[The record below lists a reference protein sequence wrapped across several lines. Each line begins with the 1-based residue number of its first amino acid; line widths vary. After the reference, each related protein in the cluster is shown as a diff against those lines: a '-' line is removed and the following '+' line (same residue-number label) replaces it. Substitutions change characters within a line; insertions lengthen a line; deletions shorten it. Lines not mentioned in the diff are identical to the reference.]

1 VARFTDGWLAELYS
15 KNDIVDVIS
24 GYTTLS
30 EKSGRLWGLCP
41 FHHEKTP
48 SFSVDR
54 DKQLYYCFGCKQGGN
69 VTNFIM
75 KIENVSFT
83 EAVELLAK
91 RANIEMP
98 KAIDDKEYYR
108 QKEKKQSIL
117 EMNRLAAR
125 FFYDTLHSP
134 QGRAGLEYLKKR
146 GVDETIIKR
155 FGLGF
160 APDSWS
166 SVFDLLKAKGF
177 SESLIRESG
186 LVSVKNNKAFDTFRN
201 RVMFPI
207 MSPLSEVIAFGGR
220 VLDDS
225 APKYLNSRETA
236 VFNKRKN
243 LYGIDIIRK
252 MRNIKSVVLVEGY
265 MDVVSLCAH
274 GVKAAVASLGTALT
288 KEQAQLLK
296 KYTSDVYIAYDGDE
310 AGEIATMKAIDI
322 LSAQG
327 FKVKVMRFE
336 EEKDPDEFIKAKGL
350 QGFAQKVKSAPDSIA
365 YKLDVKKKEFDI
377 STDDGKEQYAIA
389 ASKIIEGIASP
400 IIKERYVKRVV
411 AETGFSADSILGQ
424 IQKKESHKNTNDN
437 KRYNSIENN
446 GDNAESTFLAYLLSN
461 SRYVSDISDEIHP
474 GDLTLSSHKNIFS
487 ALCDSAKRGIQPT
500 YAELISELKYDEDI
514 NEAARL
520 SNMQIVA
527 DDPRKF
533 LSDCIVNIKTG
544 RLVEKRQELLE
555 KLRTAR
561 GEEIRKLLA
570 DIGELD
576 KELQQ
581 RRLQN

>member
-1 VARFTDGWLAELYS
+1 MARFTDGWLSELYS

-24 GYTTLS
+24 GYTTLG

-69 VTNFIM
+69 VTNFLM
-75 KIENVSFT
+75 KVENVSFT

-91 RANIEMP
+91 RANMEMP
-98 KAIDDKEYYR
+98 RAIDDKEYFR
-108 QKEKKQSIL
+108 QKEKKQSII

-125 FFYDTLHSP
+125 FFHDTLHSP
-134 QGRAGLEYLKKR
+134 GGRAGLEYLKKR
-146 GVDETIIKR
+146 GIDETIIKR
-155 FGLGF
+155 FGLGY
-160 APDSWS
+160 APDSWDS
-166 SVFDLLKAKGF
+166 MFRLLKEKGY

-201 RVMFPI
+201 RVIFPI
-207 MSPLSEVIAFGGR
+207 FSPLSEVIAFGGR

-225 APKYLNSRETA
+225 TPKYLNSRETA
-236 VFNKRKN
+236 VYNKRKN

-296 KYTSDVYIAYDGDE
+296 KYTSDVYVSYDGDE

-322 LSAQG
+322 LAAQG
-327 FKVKVMRFE
+327 FKVKVIRYE
-336 EEKDPDEFIKAKGL
+336 QEKDPDEYIKAKGL
-350 QGFAQKVKSAPDSIA
+350 QGFAQKVKNAPDALA

-377 STDDGKEQYAIA
+377 TTDDGKEQYAIA
-389 ASKIIEGIASP
+389 ASKIIEGIESP

-411 AETGFSADSILGQ
+411 GETGYSPDSILGQ
-424 IQKKESHKNTNDN
+424 IQKKEPHKNTNDN
-437 KRYNSIENN
+437 KRYNNIENN
-446 GDNAESTFLAYLLSN
+446 GDSAESTFLAYLLSN

-474 GDLTLSSHKNIFS
+474 DDLKEISHKNIFS

-500 YAELISELKYDEDI
+500 YAELISELEYDEDI

-520 SNMQIVA
+520 ANMQIVA
-527 DDPRKF
+527 DDPRAF
-533 LSDCIVNIKTG
+533 LSDCVLGIKTR
-544 RLVEKRQELLE
+544 RLAEARQELLG
-555 KLRTAR
+555 KLRDASGDER
-561 GEEIRKLLA
+561 RKLLA

-576 KELQQ
+576 KELKQ
-581 RRLQN
+581 RRLQD

>member
-1 VARFTDGWLAELYS
+1 VPRFTDGWLAELYS
-15 KNDIVDVIS
+15 KNDIADVIS

-48 SFSVDR
+48 SFSVDK

-91 RANIEMP
+91 RANMEMP
-98 KAIDDKEYYR
+98 KAIDDKEYFR
-108 QKEKKQSIL
+108 HKEKKQSIL

-125 FFYDTLHSP
+125 FFHDTLHS
-134 QGRAGLEYLKKR
+134 QGGRAGLEYLKRR
-146 GVDETIIKR
+146 GIDETIIKR

-160 APDSWS
+160 APDSWN
-166 SVFDLLKAKGF
+166 SVFDLLKAKGY

-201 RVMFPI
+201 RVIFPI
-207 MSPLSEVIAFGGR
+207 FSPLSEVIAFGGR

-225 APKYLNSRETA
+225 TPKYLNSRETA
-236 VFNKRKN
+236 VYNKRKN

-296 KYTSDVYIAYDGDE
+296 KYTSDVYVSYDGDE
-310 AGEIATMKAIDI
+310 AGEIATMKAIEI
-322 LSAQG
+322 LGAQG
-327 FKVKVMRFE
+327 FKVKVIRFE

-350 QGFAQKVKSAPDSIA
+350 QGFARKVANAPDAMA
-365 YKLDVKKKEFDI
+365 YKLDVKKREFDI

-389 ASKIIEGIASP
+389 ASKIIEGIESP

-411 AETGFSADSILGQ
+411 GETGYSPDSILGQ

-446 GDNAESTFLAYLLSN
+446 GDNAETTFLAYLLSN
-461 SRYVSDISDEIHP
+461 SRFVSDINDEIHP
-474 GDLTLSSHKNIFS
+474 SDLTQDSHKNIFS
-487 ALCDSAKRGIQPT
+487 ALCDSVKRGIQPT
-500 YAELISELKYDEDI
+500 YAELISELEQDEDI

-520 SNMQIVA
+520 ANMQIVA
-527 DDPRKF
+527 DDPKTF
-533 LSDCIVNIKTG
+533 INDCIMSIKTR
-544 RLVEKRQELLE
+544 RLADKRQALL
-555 KLRTAR
+555 KNLRDAAGDER
-561 GEEIRKLLA
+561 RKLLA

-576 KELQQ
+576 KELKQ
-581 RRLQN
+581 RRLQD